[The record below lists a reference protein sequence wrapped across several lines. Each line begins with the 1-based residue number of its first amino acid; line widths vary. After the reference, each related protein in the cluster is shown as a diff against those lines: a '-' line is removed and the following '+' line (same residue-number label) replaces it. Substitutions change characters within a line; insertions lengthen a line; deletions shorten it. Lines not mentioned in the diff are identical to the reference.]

1 MYEEPPAEG
10 LPGVKVS
17 LFPNTFSKAKM
28 FAPEIRRIVSFMH
41 GFLPQYDQ
49 QEVDVFQERSLL
61 INEVRRR
68 SREDIR
74 HGLVQVQTIS
84 PSAIGLTD
92 ELREE
97 DSKRAQTQIA
107 RQLAGQYWGQ
117 RIAPS
122 SDRDAWITTTLA
134 DAYAAFYI
142 RAAFGTEEHAKR
154 IQGVQNL
161 LENPEEQDAGWTNRD
176 ARRRSYSPAGS
187 TRLSDVPAKFRQD
200 YAFYVL
206 TELLRL
212 QIGNQ
217 KNLLQCIG
225 RFGF

>member
-1 MYEEPPAEG
+1 MVGSLEPCNASTIETPAGIAVRTLGTTTGVHPILPEILPSAGGTRWDFTLRAGTKSPLLRPQYIVSSEIHLNLGKMRSLNWTESSGTNALSPSVGVGRWEVYEEPPAEG

-28 FAPEIRRIVSFMH
+28 FAPEIRRIVSCMH

-122 SDRDAWITTTLA
+122 SDRDA
-134 DAYAAFYI
+134 
-142 RAAFGTEEHAKR
+142 
-154 IQGVQNL
+154 
-161 LENPEEQDAGWTNRD
+161 
-176 ARRRSYSPAGS
+176 
-187 TRLSDVPAKFRQD
+187 
-200 YAFYVL
+200 
-206 TELLRL
+206 
-212 QIGNQ
+212 
-217 KNLLQCIG
+217 
-225 RFGF
+225 